1 MSFYGKQT
9 ASRLGRSLVNT
20 LSSASS
26 LSTTFG
32 VQCRQ
37 IRVVTTLPI
46 WATVGSSAVVT
57 ANSSAAY
64 LVANFPETFAVSP
77 GQSFNYLSTSTSSG
91 YVVVTELS

>member
-26 LSTTFG
+26 LSTVFG
-32 VQCRQ
+32 AQVRQ

-57 ANSSAAY
+57 ANSSATY

-91 YVVVTELS
+91 YVTVTEML